1 MSLQAD
7 WIVVVDKKEFAL
19 SEEQYQLLKRASLS
33 GKTMV
38 WFDSFVI
45 SIPHISYMEK
55 VKKYRKTGISEP
67 LLPEGLPN
75 LSERISEAKN
85 KLLNRI

>member
-1 MSLQAD
+1 MKSSQID
-7 WIVVVDKKEFAL
+7 WIVRVDKAEFGL
-19 SEEQYQLLKRASLS
+19 TESQYQLLKKASLS

-55 VKKYRKTGISEP
+55 VKKPEYP
-67 LLPEGLPN
+67 NMPQLPDVSVVDMSKKIKKIREKL
-75 LSERISEAKN
+75 RI
-85 KLLNRI
+85 